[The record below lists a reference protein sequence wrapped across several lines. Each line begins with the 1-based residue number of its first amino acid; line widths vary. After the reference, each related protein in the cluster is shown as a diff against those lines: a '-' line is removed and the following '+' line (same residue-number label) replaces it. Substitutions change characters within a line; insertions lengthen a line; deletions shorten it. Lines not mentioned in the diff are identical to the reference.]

1 MKTQWIFKSV
11 SMRNKHLEEQAVE
24 ESYRWTNS
32 LLVKLI
38 KIIRKWIFTFSFF
51 LRITWLRKTSGKIL
65 WRFLKK
71 SFLNYLSEILN
82 CLVVLDKMFI
92 LWLFFNLKLKR
103 IKAVTKNKAKKEEEK
118 DLLGSSFYFFTANF
132 IW

>member
-51 LRITWLRKTSGKIL
+51 LTNYLTNGKIL

-82 CLVVLDKMFI
+82 YLVVLDKMFI